1 MPLTLAILYHLR
13 KVLFTFLALL
23 MTAVIWLLLADLII
37 RNPIGAF
44 MLKYLSMWY
53 GFWPMYEHGIR
64 GAMAVYP
71 ETVEA
76 HWVITIFGL
85 LMFFITQFLF
95 MEPGRNW
102 QSHLVHRTP
111 AQSYVYV
118 MAAFPAAMVTV
129 SLMTSLIQLAGLW
142 EYLPGEPYKSLG
154 CIWMP
159 QTMVIWFTLLVS
171 WAAWSLIMQNSFRK
185 GDRFMQLAGM
195 TYCLFIASAISLG
208 VAAVIQIHMV
218 GFISNYW
225 LSGSYTG
232 ILLSGSVMLWTLI
245 PSLMLI
251 YAGKVYSL
259 KRIELIIDG
268 DTMDQHWFKIPKLV
282 NSAA

>member
-1 MPLTLAILYHLR
+1 MPMTLAILYHLR
-13 KVLFTFLALL
+13 KVLFTCLALL

-71 ETVEA
+71 ETVGA
-76 HWVITIFGL
+76 HWMITVSGL
-85 LMFFITQFLF
+85 TMFFITQFLF
-95 MEPGRNW
+95 MEPGWNW
-102 QSHLVHRTP
+102 QKHLVHRTP

-129 SLMTSLIQLAGLW
+129 ALMTSMVELAGLW
-142 EYLPGEPYKSLG
+142 QYMPGKSYRSMG
-154 CIWMP
+154 CIWFP
-159 QTMVIWFTLLVS
+159 HTMVIWFTLLVS
-171 WAAWSLIMQNSFRK
+171 WAAWSLILQNTFRK

-195 TYCLFIASAISLG
+195 TYCLFIGSAICLG
-208 VAAVIQIHMV
+208 ISAVIQIHLV
-218 GFISNYW
+218 GFTSSYW

-245 PSLMLI
+245 PALMLI
-251 YAGKVYSL
+251 YAGKTYSL
-259 KRIELIIDG
+259 NRIELIING
-268 DTMDQHWFKIPKLV
+268 DTLGQHWFKVPSLSS
-282 NSAA
+282 NAA